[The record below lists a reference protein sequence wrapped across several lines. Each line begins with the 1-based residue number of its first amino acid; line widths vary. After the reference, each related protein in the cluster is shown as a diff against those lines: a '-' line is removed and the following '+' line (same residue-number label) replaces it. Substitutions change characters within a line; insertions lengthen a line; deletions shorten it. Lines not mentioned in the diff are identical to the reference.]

1 MIKLCATMDT
11 KHTHRSHYGGGG
23 DGEEGG
29 GGGVAKT
36 YHSQDNIFYEKGS
49 QLEDWQLKH
58 TGG

>member
-1 MIKLCATMDT
+1 MDT

-23 DGEEGG
+23 DGGE